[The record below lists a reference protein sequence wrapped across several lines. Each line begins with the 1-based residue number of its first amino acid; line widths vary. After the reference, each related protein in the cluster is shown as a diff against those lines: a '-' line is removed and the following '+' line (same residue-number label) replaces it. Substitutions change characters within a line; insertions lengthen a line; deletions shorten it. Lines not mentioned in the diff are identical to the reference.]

1 MTKSKHTA
9 RALTVSVLSMILC
22 VAMLV
27 GSTFAWFTDSVTSG
41 KNKIV
46 AGNLDVEL
54 EYAVPGEDGTIAEN
68 AWKTVEGATDLFKQD
83 TLWEPGHAEVVYL
96 RIRNAG
102 TLALK
107 YKFGMN
113 IVSETEATNVNGDKF
128 KLSQYLQY
136 GVVEG
141 QQSAFADRNAAIAAV
156 TNPTSLAAYS
166 KEGTM
171 LAKTE
176 PQYLALV
183 VFMPETVGNEA
194 NYRGEVVPT
203 IELGLNLVATQT
215 PDESDS
221 FGNQYDAGAAYP
233 VVTQD
238 AFNEALETA
247 KPGDKIYLENRT
259 YEMPEAKYELP
270 EGVSIIGKEGTVIS
284 VDGANPELT
293 GGSNYG
299 MKISSDNV
307 TIHNVEIIGEN
318 IGIDQYDSAVRIT
331 GNNVIL
337 DNVKIHAKK
346 EDLTAPRSAAA
357 VIISNTSGADN
368 VVTIKNCDLFSTYK
382 AIHIVDGTEGT
393 VNIEGCTIQ
402 GTFTLNANTNSVYSI
417 YAKDTLFNGWV
428 SYGESATRAV
438 FENCEFTPY
447 MAGKYLVAYADTD
460 FINCTFDPGFFPE
473 TKNGRSKVMTFTDCY
488 RGDTKI
494 TAENI
499 LAEFHVDNDSDS
511 IDQANGWTVI
521 VNGTQVLPVVEPPDE
536 NEVPDPF
543 A

>member
-1 MTKSKHTA
+1 MTNSKNTKRVLLA
-9 RALTVSVLSMILC
+9 SVLSVMLC

-27 GSTFAWFTDSVTSG
+27 GTTFAWFTDSVTSG

-54 EYAVPGEDGTIAEN
+54 EYTTDFIE
-68 AWKTVEGATDLFKQD
+68 WKTVEDATDLFKNA
-83 TLWEPGHAEVVYL
+83 LWEPGHAEVVYL
-96 RIRNAG
+96 RMRNAG

-113 IVSETEATNVNGDKF
+113 IVSEPEATNVNGDKF

-156 TNPTSLAAYS
+156 ANPTSLANYT

-171 LAKTE
+171 LAKAE

-183 VFMPETVGNEA
+183 VYMPETVGNEA

-215 PDESDS
+215 PHESDS
-221 FGNQYDAGAAYP
+221 FGSDYDANAEYPP

-318 IGIDQYDSAVRIT
+318 IGIDQYDSVVKIT

-337 DNVKIHAKK
+337 DNVTIHAKK

-393 VNIEGCTIQ
+393 VNIEGCTVT
-402 GTFTLNANTNSVYSI
+402 GTYTLNANTNSVYSI

-447 MAGKYLVAYADTD
+447 RAGKYLVAQADTD

-473 TKNGRSKVMTFTDCY
+473 TKNNRSKVMTFTDCY

-521 VNGTQVLPVVEPPDE
+521 VDGTQVLPV
-536 NEVPDPF
+536 